1 MLRGLSQRTAIAV
14 ALMGVLL
21 FSVGACVLPAQHATH
36 SCCQYMSMPCAPANA
51 SCCTAGPQTP
61 PAVVTAT
68 FSGTTQMAAAH
79 VTLLAGDRSISR
91 VGVIATVLPS
101 QSPPPGIF
109 NLRI

>member
-1 MLRGLSQRTAIAV
+1 MLRGISQRTAVAV

-21 FSVGACVLPAQHATH
+21 FSVGTCVLPAQHATH
-36 SCCQYMSMPCAPANA
+36 SCCSQMSMPCAPANA
-51 SCCTAGPQTP
+51 SCCAASPQVP

-68 FSGTTQMAAAH
+68 FSGATQMAATQ
-79 VTLLAGDRSISR
+79 VSLPSSDSSVSC
-91 VGVIATVLPS
+91 VGVIAAVLPS

>member
-1 MLRGLSQRTAIAV
+1 MLRGISQRTAVAV

-21 FSVGACVLPAQHATH
+21 LSVGTCVLPAQRAGH
-36 SCCQYMSMPCAPANA
+36 SCCQQMSMPCAPANA
-51 SCCTAGPQTP
+51 SCCAARPQVP

-68 FSGTTQMAAAH
+68 FSGTTQMAATMVSLPASDSY
-79 VTLLAGDRSISR
+79 VSCMGM
-91 VGVIATVLPS
+91 IAAVLPY